1 MKKHF
6 IHLFSTLLL
15 ALVLISVPTLDTFI
29 DLKSKFGTCV
39 DLEED
44 IIRD

>member
-15 ALVLISVPTLDTFI
+15 ALVLISVPTLNNSI
-29 DLKSKFGTCV
+29 DLKSEIGTCV
-39 DLEED
+39 DLDEE
-44 IIRD
+44 IINN